1 MTARNHVRLDA
12 RLDAGRAN
20 QPGRLDARLD
30 ATGRSQAP
38 GASIPPVKPGG
49 IDAPCA
55 VRPGFWVGLDARLD
69 ARIDAAPRRRIDAR
83 VDAPIDARPLPRPNP
98 HTPDGARATAEFV
111 LAALEEAGLVLLALP
126 NSGPST
132 RLRQGGL
139 EWVRDACAYP
149 PDRTLIR
156 PAVPSAA
163 AIDRM
168 DRVLAWI
175 PRIPADKFV
184 LRRVV
189 GARCLVS
196 PVNGRHLFSWR
207 RLGAALGADHKAVQR
222 WHAQGIDLIVAA
234 LNVR

>member
-1 MTARNHVRLDA
+1 M
-12 RLDAGRAN
+12 
-20 QPGRLDARLD
+20 
-30 ATGRSQAP
+30 
-38 GASIPPVKPGG
+38 
-49 IDAPCA
+49 
-55 VRPGFWVGLDARLD
+55 
-69 ARIDAAPRRRIDAR
+69 
-83 VDAPIDARPLPRPNP
+83 
-98 HTPDGARATAEFV
+98 
-111 LAALEEAGLVLLALP
+111 LAALEEAGLTLLALP
-126 NSGPST
+126 DSGPST

-149 PDRTLIR
+149 PDRTQIR

-168 DRVLAWI
+168 DRVLTWI

-207 RLGAALGADHKAVQR
+207 RLGTAVGADHKAVQR

-234 LNVR
+234 LNAR

>member
-1 MTARNHVRLDA
+1 MIAQNTTENAA
-12 RLDAGRAN
+12 SN
-20 QPGRLDARLD
+20 QAPIDARLD

-55 VRPGFWVGLDARLD
+55 VRPGFWVGIDARPD
-69 ARIDAAPRRRIDAR
+69 ARIDAGQRTRIDAR
-83 VDAPIDARPLPRPNP
+83 PDAPIDARRLNPPNP
-98 HTPDGARATAEFV
+98 HTPDGAPVSAEFV
-111 LAALEEAGLVLLALP
+111 LASLEEAGLTLLALP
-126 NSGPST
+126 HTGHST

-149 PDRTLIR
+149 PDRTQIR

-175 PRIPADKFV
+175 SRIPADKFV
-184 LRRVV
+184 LRRVI

-196 PVNGRHLFSWR
+196 PTTGRHLFSWR
-207 RLGAALGADHKAVQR
+207 RLGTAIGADHKAVQR
-222 WHAQGIDLIVAA
+222 WHAQGIDLIVAL
-234 LNVR
+234 LNAR

>member
-1 MTARNHVRLDA
+1 MTYRIDA
-12 RLDAGRAN
+12 RIGASPAETSQQIGARIDASGRCVA
-20 QPGRLDARLD
+20 
-30 ATGRSQAP
+30 S

-49 IDAPCA
+49 IDASRA
-55 VRPGFWVGLDARLD
+55 VRPGFGTRIDARIGAGPPGRID
-69 ARIDAAPRRRIDAR
+69 ARIAARIDA
-83 VDAPIDARPLPRPNP
+83 PNP

-111 LAALEEAGLVLLALP
+111 LAALEEAGLTLLALP
-126 NSGPST
+126 NTGPST

-139 EWVRDACAYP
+139 EWVRDVGALP
-149 PDRTLIR
+149 PDRTQIR

-196 PVNGRHLFSWR
+196 PINGRHLFSWR
-207 RLGAALGADHKAVQR
+207 RLGTAVGADHKAVQR

-234 LNVR
+234 LNAR

>member
-1 MTARNHVRLDA
+1 M
-12 RLDAGRAN
+12 
-20 QPGRLDARLD
+20 
-30 ATGRSQAP
+30 AP

-49 IDAPCA
+49 IDAPGA
-55 VRPGFWVGLDARLD
+55 GWPGFRARLDARPDARLD
-69 ARIDAAPRRRIDAR
+69 AGPRTRI
-83 VDAPIDARPLPRPNP
+83 DAPIDAPNP
-98 HTPDGARATAEFV
+98 HTPDGAPATPEFV
-111 LAALEEAGLVLLALP
+111 QACLEEAGLTLLALP
-126 NSGPST
+126 NTGPTT

-139 EWVRDACAYP
+139 EWVRDAAAAYP
-149 PDRTLIR
+149 PERTLIR

-196 PVNGRHLFSWR
+196 PTTGRHLFTWR
-207 RLGAALGADHKAVQR
+207 RLGTAIGADHKAVQR
-222 WHAQGIDLIVAA
+222 WHAQGLALIAAA
-234 LNVR
+234 LNAR